1 MGAERAYTPA
11 TLAERWDVS
20 TDTVYAM
27 IHAGK
32 LQAFRFGGK
41 LYRIRPDEVERFECQ
56 TTTPSNDSEA
66 NSPSSGAMRTDATD
80 IRLERLIG
88 HRQTPQHEPSGQ
100 GERPGAGSTR

>member
-56 TTTPSNDSEA
+56 TNTPSNDSAE
-66 NSPSSGAMRTDATD
+66 NSPSSGGTNTDATD

-88 HRQTPQHEPSGQ
+88 HQPRPQHEPSGPGGQ
-100 GERPGAGSTR
+100 RGAGSTR